1 MNLIFQ
7 VSIALISILISQ
19 TAQCY
24 EVDQFT
30 RRNEPIR
37 DSTALIDAEINKRIR
52 YAVESTNPNTFE
64 KLLGVSGCGDKA
76 SDHNDSRRRLFT
88 NLSSYLFTENPI
100 GLVEA
105 FAEKNDSIAKRRIRA
120 DESIYKTA
128 IEKSIIMKVFGIT
141 SVIAVNKQKIGTDK
155 LGHFLSEGYKFYR
168 NAHTHETEVEKT
180 DSVRKQNFS
189 SELGENGLATTN
201 IKSYADMA
209 ANYDGTRFWNKLCG
223 HLNQDS
229 TPAEKNHFAKYK
241 CLPHSYLKCENGVW
255 IFDQKENFTL
265 KNYVT
270 PAWDETINCS
280 VFSEEIAALVK
291 TEISKIVYQFKGDL
305 KRPCPAE
312 PNACRGLRDSYPGK
326 IFNNVI
332 HPLCK
337 EAAGPKFDLSD
348 TVTEPTRTKTKKQ
361 NIIK

>member
-1 MNLIFQ
+1 MNLILQ

-37 DSTALIDAEINKRIR
+37 DSTALIDAEINKRIQ

-88 NLSSYLFTENPI
+88 NLSSYLVTGNPI

-105 FAEKNDSIAKRRIRA
+105 FAENNKSIDKRKIRT

-141 SVIAVNKQKIGTDK
+141 SVIAVNNQKIGADK
-155 LGHFLSEGYKFYR
+155 LGHFLSEGYEFYR
-168 NAHTHETEVEKT
+168 KAHTHATIEQKK
-180 DSVRKQNFS
+180 DSVRAQNTT
-189 SELGENGLATTN
+189 SEKEENGMATTN

-223 HLNQDS
+223 AMTEDS
-229 TPAEKNHFAKYK
+229 TPTERNHFAKHK
-241 CLPHSYLKCENGVW
+241 CLPNSYLKCENGVW
-255 IFDQKENFTL
+255 VLNPKEKFTL

-280 VFSEEIAALVK
+280 VYHKDIDALVRS
-291 TEISKIVYQFKGDL
+291 EIFYRVESYESKM
-305 KRPCPAE
+305 KRPCPVE
-312 PNACRGLRDSYPGK
+312 PNACKGLRDSYPGK

-348 TVTEPTRTKTKKQ
+348 TATEPSRTKTKKQ

>member
-1 MNLIFQ
+1 MTLNFRT
-7 VSIALISILISQ
+7 VALVALFISK
-19 TAQCY
+19 TAFGY

-37 DSTALIDAEINKRIR
+37 DSTALIDAEINKRIQ
-52 YAVESTNPNTFE
+52 YALESTNPNTFE
-64 KLLGVSGCGDKA
+64 KLLGIQGCGGLAK
-76 SDHNDSRRRLFT
+76 DHSESRRRLFT
-88 NLSSYLFTENPI
+88 NLRDYLATQNPI

-105 FAEKNDSIAKRRIRA
+105 WSEKNAAVAKRRIRA

-141 SVIAVNKQKIGTDK
+141 SVITANNQKIGTDK
-155 LGHFLSEGYKFYR
+155 LGHFLSEGYQFYR
-168 NAHTHETEVEKT
+168 KAHTHATETEKI
-180 DSVRKQNFS
+180 DSVQKQNFF
-189 SELGENGLATTN
+189 SEQGENGLATTN

-223 HLNQDS
+223 SVTKNS
-229 TPAEKNHFAKYK
+229 TPDQKNYFARNK
-241 CLPHSYLKCENGVW
+241 CLPNSYLKCENGSW
-255 IFDQKENFTL
+255 ILDPEVKFTL

-280 VFSEEIAALVK
+280 VYHKDIDTLVRS
-291 TEISKIVYQFKGDL
+291 EISKVVYTYKGDP

-312 PNACRGLRDSYPGK
+312 PNACKGLRDSYPGK
-326 IFNNVI
+326 VFNNVV

-337 EAAGPKFDLSD
+337 EAAGPKFELVE
-348 TVTEPTRTKTKKQ
+348 TVSEPTQTKAKKQ
-361 NIIK
+361 KITK